1 MAEGSS
7 SAQKSVFK
15 DSPLFFLMHA
25 VELFYKCNIALVAL
39 QYLLYIGISA
49 VGNEYTAISQ
59 CFECDVAHVL
69 FICFS

>member
-15 DSPLFFLMHA
+15 DTPLFFLMHA
-25 VELFYKCNIALVAL
+25 VELFYKCNITLVAL

-59 CFECDVAHVL
+59 CFECAYIVYL
-69 FICFS
+69 F